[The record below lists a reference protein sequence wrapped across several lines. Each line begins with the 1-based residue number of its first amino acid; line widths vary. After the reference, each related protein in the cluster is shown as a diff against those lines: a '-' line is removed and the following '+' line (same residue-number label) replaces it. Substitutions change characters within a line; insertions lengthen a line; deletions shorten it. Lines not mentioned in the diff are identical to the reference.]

1 MLVLLAS
8 VSGDDRI
15 LRRTYLEGL
24 LKGWKI
30 GIEVRGEANGLC
42 NLINCNPILRAKL
55 LKLFYGRS
63 LARHKE
69 TILSQIIKSLMY
81 SFKKMFH

>member
-1 MLVLLAS
+1 MLLLLAS

-15 LRRTYLEGL
+15 LRRTYLEG

-69 TILSQIIKSLMY
+69 TILSQLIKSLMD